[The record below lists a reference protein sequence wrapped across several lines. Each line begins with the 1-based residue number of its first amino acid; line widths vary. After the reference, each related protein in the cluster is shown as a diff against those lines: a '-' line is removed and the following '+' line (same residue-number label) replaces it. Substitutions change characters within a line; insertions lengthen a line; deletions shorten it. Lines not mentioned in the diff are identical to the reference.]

1 MFHRFLN
8 SPQQNYL
15 FKQLPL
21 TKITHISTLKLALG
35 GRRLFG
41 VGAMEGREL
50 ILPRGFWEGWG
61 NRGGICLGCSNPP
74 MQELQEPKLVS
85 HEKQFVNYGF

>member
-1 MFHRFLN
+1 
-8 SPQQNYL
+8 
-15 FKQLPL
+15 
-21 TKITHISTLKLALG
+21 
-35 GRRLFG
+35 
-41 VGAMEGREL
+41 MEGREL